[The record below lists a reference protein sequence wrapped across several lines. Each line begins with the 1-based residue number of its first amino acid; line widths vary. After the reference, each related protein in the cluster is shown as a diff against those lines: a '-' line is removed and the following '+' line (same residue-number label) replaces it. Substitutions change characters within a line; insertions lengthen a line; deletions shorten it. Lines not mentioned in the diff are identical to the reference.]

1 MDMRK
6 IAYAALI
13 AAVSVSAVVAAESP
27 APAPG
32 PTSDAAVAALPAV
45 GSLVGASILS
55 FLAFYM
61 H

>member
-1 MDMRK
+1 MDMKK

-13 AAVSVSAVVAAESP
+13 AAASVSAVAATASHDEAP
-27 APAPG
+27 APAP
-32 PTSDAAVAALPAV
+32 SSAVAALPAV

-55 FLAFYM
+55 FFAFYM

>member
-6 IAYAALI
+6 IAYVALI
-13 AAVSVSAVVAAESP
+13 AAVSVSAVAAESP

-45 GSLVGASILS
+45 GSLVGALS